1 MHIGFTATN
10 FVSDMPKDTKSKTVL
25 FRLSQSDHERLL
37 QAAGDLTLSA
47 YLRSTLLEGEIK
59 KIRTNKR
66 PLKDQEQLSLALG
79 KLMQSRLSPN
89 INQIAKAVNCGM
101 VIMPDEAIDTL
112 NSAQSELTEIRNLLL
127 SALGKKAP

>member
-1 MHIGFTATN
+1 
-10 FVSDMPKDTKSKTVL
+10 MPKDTKSKTVL

-47 YLRSTLLEGEIK
+47 YLRSTLLESEIK
-59 KIRTNKR
+59 KIRVNKR